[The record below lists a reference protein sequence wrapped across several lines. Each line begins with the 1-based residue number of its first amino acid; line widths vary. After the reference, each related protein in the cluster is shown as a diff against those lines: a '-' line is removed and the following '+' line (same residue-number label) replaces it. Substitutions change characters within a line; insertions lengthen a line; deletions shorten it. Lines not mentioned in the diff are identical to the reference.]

1 MIIGVTKEIK
11 ADEYRVGITPAGVKA
26 LTDHGHK
33 VLVES
38 GAGLGS
44 RIGDD
49 EFAKAGAS
57 MLPVADVWAKAEMI
71 MKVKEPLPSEYKY
84 FRPGL
89 LLFTY
94 LHLAAD
100 KELTDA
106 LLKSGVVGLA
116 YETVQPQDR
125 SLPLLAPMSEVA
137 GRMAVQMGSYILTKQ
152 AGGAGMLLGG
162 VAGVQR
168 ARVAIVGGGTV
179 GTEAAKMA
187 MGLGAEV
194 TILDNN
200 LNRLRY
206 LGDIFSSRVQT
217 LASNE
222 YNIAGAVKD
231 SDLVIGSVLIPGAMA
246 PKLVTEAMIKTMRPG
261 SVVVDVAI
269 DQGGSFETTAGK
281 PTTHHEPTFEKHGVI
296 HYAVANIPGA
306 VPVTSTYALT
316 NATLPFAVELADK
329 GWKNACRDNIALERG
344 LNTVNGQCTFAG
356 VAEAFGLPCVSTA
369 QILR

>member
-11 ADEYRVGITPAGVKA
+11 DDEYRVGITPAGVKA
-26 LTDHGHK
+26 LTNHGHK
-33 VLVES
+33 VLVEV

-44 RIGDD
+44 RISDD
-49 EFAKAGAS
+49 EFVAAGAS
-57 MLPVADVWAKAEMI
+57 MLPVDDVWAGAEMI
-71 MKVKEPLPSEYKY
+71 IKVKEPLPCEYHY

-100 KELTDA
+100 RELTDA
-106 LLKSGVVGLA
+106 LLKSDVVGLA
-116 YETVQPQDR
+116 YETVQPLDR

-194 TILDNN
+194 TILDSN

-206 LGDIFSSRVQT
+206 LGDIFSARVQT

-222 YNIAGAVKD
+222 YNIAASVREA
-231 SDLVIGSVLIPGAMA
+231 DLVIGSVLIPGAMA

-269 DQGGSFETTAGK
+269 DQGGSFETTAGR
-281 PTTHHEPTFEKHGVI
+281 PTTHHQPTFEVHGVI

-316 NATLPFAVELADK
+316 NATLPFALELADK

-344 LNTVNGQCTFAG
+344 LNTVHGNCTFTG

-369 QILR
+369 QLLG

>member
-11 ADEYRVGITPAGVKA
+11 ADEYRVGITPAGVKT
-26 LTDHGHK
+26 LTDHGHQ
-33 VLVES
+33 VLVET
-38 GAGLGS
+38 GAGIGS
-44 RIGDD
+44 RIEDC

-57 MLPVADVWAKAEMI
+57 MLPADEVWAKAEMI
-71 MKVKEPLPSEYKY
+71 IKVKEPLPCEYKY

-100 KELTDA
+100 KELTTT
-106 LLKSGVVGLA
+106 LLKSGVVALA
-116 YETVQPQDR
+116 YETVQPLDR

-137 GRMAVQMGSYILTKQ
+137 GRMAVQMGSFILTKQ

-179 GTEAAKMA
+179 GMEATKMA
-187 MGLGAEV
+187 TGLGAEV
-194 TILDNN
+194 SILDNN

-206 LGDIFSSRVQT
+206 LEDIFSSRVQT

-222 YNIAGAVKD
+222 YNIARAVQE
-231 SDLVIGSVLIPGAMA
+231 SDLVIGSVLIPGAMT

-269 DQGGSFETTAGK
+269 DQGGSFETTAGH
-281 PTTHHEPTFEKHGVI
+281 PTTHHEPTYEKHGVI

-316 NATLPFAVELADK
+316 NATIPYALELANN
-329 GWKNACRDNIALERG
+329 GWKNACRNDIALERG
-344 LNTVNGQCTFAG
+344 LNIVEGQCTFIG
-356 VAEAFGLPCVSTA
+356 VAEAFGLPCASTA